1 MTKIELPAETQQRES
16 IIKDVLNSFIFM
28 NGEYWETDE
37 AREIVE
43 RAFDLVCRNR
53 PSRLTKDTTRRG
65 HYLYQETLR
74 YIRIGY
80 PYLKNWC

>member
-1 MTKIELPAETQQRES
+1 MNRER
-16 IIKDVLNSFIFM
+16 IIKDVLKSFTFL
-28 NGEYWETDE
+28 NGDYWETDE

-53 PSRLTKDTTRRG
+53 PIRLTKDLKRRG
-65 HYLYQETLR
+65 NYLYQETLR

-80 PYLKNWC
+80 PWLKHWC